1 MQAPIQVT
9 VQDETSSTRRSP
21 DVRDILDE
29 LPMLARLKD
38 QQWMA
43 RLPRKLFLKRNKS
56 PRSAEVGNSSSD
68 TDTTLLSPE
77 SLPTQRTARAMSV
90 LVPQKDEEVLEAL
103 DARFFTENFDPVA
116 YTLENL
122 PESKSELYAF
132 MRTEI
137 SAVDVAKDIVLA
149 KLQDNVR
156 ANYNSLIQGMKVVQ
170 EVDLDLV
177 RAHIHVKNGRRLLAT
192 AKSDL
197 ILRLYSETA

>member
-1 MQAPIQVT
+1 MTRSLQAVKSYLRHCSVCICL
-9 VQDETSSTRRSP
+9 
-21 DVRDILDE
+21 LD
-29 LPMLARLKD
+29 
-38 QQWMA
+38 
-43 RLPRKLFLKRNKS
+43 
-56 PRSAEVGNSSSD
+56 
-68 TDTTLLSPE
+68 
-77 SLPTQRTARAMSV
+77 
-90 LVPQKDEEVLEAL
+90 
-103 DARFFTENFDPVA
+103 FFQ
-116 YTLENL
+116 ENL

-197 ILRLYSETA
+197 ILR

>member
-77 SLPTQRTARAMSV
+77 SLPTQRV
-90 LVPQKDEEVLEAL
+90 KI
-103 DARFFTENFDPVA
+103 NWI
-116 YTLENL
+116 YCNG
-122 PESKSELYAF
+122 Y
-132 MRTEI
+132 I
-137 SAVDVAKDIVLA
+137 SCH
-149 KLQDNVR
+149 N
-156 ANYNSLIQGMKVVQ
+156 
-170 EVDLDLV
+170 
-177 RAHIHVKNGRRLLAT
+177 
-192 AKSDL
+192 
-197 ILRLYSETA
+197 